1 MVVTIE
7 EKSKSTEQ
15 EVLIRCI
22 CHDREIDKLRDHILS
37 FEERLTVSQGKKRI
51 LLMGSQILYMES
63 VDKKTF
69 VYDAKEMYETE
80 YRLYEL
86 EDMLKKQNFIRISK
100 AVIVNFSKI
109 VTIRPNLNRTL
120 EITLENYEKLHVSR
134 QYAVDIRNLLGIG
147 R

>member
-1 MVVTIE
+1 MVVNIE
-7 EKSKSTEQ
+7 ENNNFVET

-22 CHDREIDKLRDHILS
+22 CYDREIDKLKDHILS

-100 AVIVNFSKI
+100 AAIVNFSKI

-120 EITLENYEKLHVSR
+120 EITLENHEKLHVSR
-134 QYAVDIRNLLGIG
+134 QYAVNIRNLLGIG